1 MTISRKLRCTPAIE
15 PFPHPAVADAT
26 APPTPPS
33 QKCAF
38 SPQRLHAPN
47 PNPNPSPNSNPNPS
61 PNPTSAPTPDPKPR
75 PYPTLNL
82 TLTLTLPQLTA
93 ELLQV
98 AGRRA
103 CQSALMTLR
112 PQIHYVLHADP
123 LAAEPHDYVDP
134 FHVDQKAR
142 HCFNADDLL
151 KIDYGRA
158 ASAAD
163 IWAAGLSAGKVAPS
177 CARRAAPSHALTLA
191 LSPPSTTAPPMVSAL
206 ITLIN
211 LYRPYTRPAGSFSRQ
226 RRSGPI
232 CVPGSGT
239 SAARV
244 PDRHPLGC
252 ARYEGLSSVTGPAQC
267 LPWPAGRWEGE
278 CSPGGVFCCRSSQGR

>member
-1 MTISRKLRCTPAIE
+1 MP
-15 PFPHPAVADAT
+15 
-26 APPTPPS
+26 
-33 QKCAF
+33 KCA
-38 SPQRLHAPN
+38 HDVAP
-47 PNPNPSPNSNPNPS
+47 
-61 PNPTSAPTPDPKPR
+61 
-75 PYPTLNL
+75 
-82 TLTLTLPQLTA
+82 
-93 ELLQV
+93 
-98 AGRRA
+98 
-103 CQSALMTLR
+103 
-112 PQIHYVLHADP
+112 ADP
-123 LAAEPHDYVDP
+123 LRPSRRSAEPHDYADP
-134 FHVDQKAR
+134 FHVNQEAR
-142 HCFNADDLL
+142 HCLNADDLL
-151 KIDYGRA
+151 KLDDGRA

-239 SAARV
+239 SAAIRYPSAARV

-252 ARYEGLSSVTGPAQC
+252 ARYDGLSAQC